1 MARVTTEDC
10 LKRIENRFL
19 LVQLAATRAK
29 QLAQGADPTVHSTNK
44 VLVTAL
50 REIALGNVRFE
61 QDVKELARIGIGS
74 KGEVVRP
81 GKNKR

>member
-10 LKRIENRFL
+10 LKRTENRFL

-29 QLAQGADPTVHSTNK
+29 QLAQGADSTVHSTNK

-50 REIALGNVRFE
+50 REIAVGNVRFE
-61 QDVKELARIGIGS
+61 QDVRELVRIGIGP
-74 KGEVVRP
+74 KGEIVRP